1 MIRRCKNWVNEE
13 KMHLFGCNVLT
24 QASLS
29 GEYQGTHTANL
40 NIQGSFELY
49 KYHNW
54 KIVKLARHILDDK
67 IIYYEDFITSEEAC
81 SLFLQLK
88 VLVPWQQ
95 ERIRMMGKWVLQPR
109 LTAWYGDADA
119 CYTYAGLINRPL
131 PWLPILNDLRNRLE
145 EEIRRPFNSVLLN
158 CYRDGRDYM
167 GWHSDDERSLGP
179 DPVIASLSLGAERR
193 FSFRPK
199 KHIAAKQKEDVLLPE
214 QTDVVLG
221 SGSLLLMKE
230 GVQVNYKHALPKA
243 LRVHD
248 ARINLTY
255 RNIVR

>member
-1 MIRRCKNWVNEE
+1 VKFARHFLED
-13 KMHLFGCNVLT
+13 
-24 QASLS
+24 
-29 GEYQGTHTANL
+29 
-40 NIQGSFELY
+40 
-49 KYHNW
+49 
-54 KIVKLARHILDDK
+54 KIVYH
-67 IIYYEDFITSEEAC
+67 EDFIPFEEAN
-81 SLFLQLK
+81 SLFLRLQA
-88 VLVPWQQ
+88 VVPWQQ

-131 PWLPILNDLRNRLE
+131 PWLPILNDLRKRLE
-145 EEIRRPFNSVLLN
+145 DEIRRPFNSVLLN

-179 DPVIASLSLGAERR
+179 NPVIASLSLGAERR

-199 KHIAAKQKEDVLLPE
+199 KHNPATQKKDVLQPG
-214 QTDVVLG
+214 QTDVVLQ

-255 RNIVR
+255 RNIVH